1 MGLDRYRTAK
11 KMLENKQDDFD
22 VQDCF
27 EILKATA
34 QTECPTVVSMVFD
47 AANNHAF
54 WCENRKWG
62 DISEQNIC
70 L

>member
-1 MGLDRYRTAK
+1 MTNFSPFKGDKEKHSWMGLDRYRTAK

-34 QTECPTVVSMVFD
+34 QT
-47 AANNHAF
+47 
-54 WCENRKWG
+54 
-62 DISEQNIC
+62 
-70 L
+70 